1 MDRRVQG
8 LAGDPLTLFSH
19 QKGALCFHG
28 DKRLYPDPPQ
38 RAEIY
43 RPDMSSTVILAAAAA
58 FALGCVFCLGLWWLS
73 THRSKRGRTE
83 TMKATVWLCLC
94 NGCAWV
100 WCSYLLAYLGRE
112 QIAEQLSGKAVT
124 EIIAVILAYAIK
136 SILENLSKHNNWPD
150 RSGKKEET
158 THE

>member
-1 MDRRVQG
+1 
-8 LAGDPLTLFSH
+8 
-19 QKGALCFHG
+19 
-28 DKRLYPDPPQ
+28 
-38 RAEIY
+38 
-43 RPDMSSTVILAAAAA
+43 MSSTVILAAAAA
-58 FALGCVFCLGLWWLS
+58 SHWVRVLSGAVVAVRPPVQKGPHRDHEGRRLAVPVQWL
-73 THRSKRGRTE
+73 R
-83 TMKATVWLCLC
+83 
-94 NGCAWV
+94 WV

>member
-1 MDRRVQG
+1 MHEQHCDPGRGGSLRTGVRVLSG
-8 LAGDPLTLFSH
+8 AVVAVRPPV
-19 QKGALCFHG
+19 QKGAHG
-28 DKRLYPDPPQ
+28 DHESRRLAVPVQ
-38 RAEIY
+38 
-43 RPDMSSTVILAAAAA
+43 
-58 FALGCVFCLGLWWLS
+58 
-73 THRSKRGRTE
+73 
-83 TMKATVWLCLC
+83 WLCL
-94 NGCAWV
+94 G
-100 WCSYLLAYLGRE
+100 CSYLLAYLGRE